1 LVEQFL
7 TENVK
12 VQGTDVEVFQSQ
24 LYIGNNSLFHTSW
37 WLVYGV

>member
-24 LYIGNNSLFHTSW
+24 LYIGNS
-37 WLVYGV
+37 